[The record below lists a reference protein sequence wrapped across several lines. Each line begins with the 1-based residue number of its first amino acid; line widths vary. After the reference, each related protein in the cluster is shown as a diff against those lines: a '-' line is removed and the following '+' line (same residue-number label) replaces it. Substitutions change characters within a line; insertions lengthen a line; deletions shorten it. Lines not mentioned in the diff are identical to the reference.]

1 MASSYLWT
9 CRSTCTGEG
18 GGGVV
23 KYGNLAII
31 SGSRALEGEP
41 LFSSMYLGVFSCA
54 ADYLFYVT
62 I

>member
-1 MASSYLWT
+1 M
-9 CRSTCTGEG
+9 
-18 GGGVV
+18 VN
-23 KYGNLAII
+23 YGNLAII
-31 SGSRALEGEP
+31 SGSRALKGGEP

>member
-23 KYGNLAII
+23 KYGNVAII
-31 SGSRALEGEP
+31 SGSRALKGGEITF
-41 LFSSMYLGVFSCA
+41 LKHVFRGFQLCC
-54 ADYLFYVT
+54 
-62 I
+62 